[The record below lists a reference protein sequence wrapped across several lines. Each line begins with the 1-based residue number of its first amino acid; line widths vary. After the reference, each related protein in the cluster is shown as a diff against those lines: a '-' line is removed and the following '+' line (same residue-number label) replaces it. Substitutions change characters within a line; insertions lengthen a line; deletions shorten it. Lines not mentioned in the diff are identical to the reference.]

1 MTDDALNEAKR
12 LAHRVGTGESSA
24 SDHLALQRLVRE
36 MVDAILAQRATIGAV
51 HANADLLREFIREV
65 RGARARMTPGEWD
78 VGEYDDGPQAW
89 VRNPACRC
97 THPSDP
103 TGVPSAPCVCTLVG
117 GLEDDRDT
125 DGIAAEHAARPVF
138 LDALER
144 VLATVSK

>member
-1 MTDDALNEAKR
+1 MTDDDLNEAKR

-89 VRNPACRC
+89 VRSPARRGAPPAAQSGDTGARCRW
-97 THPSDP
+97 
-103 TGVPSAPCVCTLVG
+103 TLVG
-117 GLEDDRDT
+117 G
-125 DGIAAEHAARPVF
+125 V
-138 LDALER
+138 
-144 VLATVSK
+144 